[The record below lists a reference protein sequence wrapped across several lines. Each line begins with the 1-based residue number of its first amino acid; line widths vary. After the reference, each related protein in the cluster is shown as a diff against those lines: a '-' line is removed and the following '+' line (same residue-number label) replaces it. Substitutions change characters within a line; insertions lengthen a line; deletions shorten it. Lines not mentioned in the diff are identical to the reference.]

1 MKKFTFYTTLI
12 IECAVV
18 AGALFVVI
26 YAFVFQ
32 FHEVS
37 GESMFPN
44 FKNKE
49 YVLTSLLP
57 ARLNSLKKGDVVVF
71 HSPIDQDRLYIKRII
86 ALPGDT
92 VSIQRSRV
100 YVNGGLLNESAYL
113 VPTTRTSGAQFLR
126 DNQTKRVLE
135 GTVFV
140 LGDNRDNSSDS
151 REWGFLEKK
160 RVVGR
165 SMYRVWPITEFKIIK
180 NPY

>member
-1 MKKFTFYTTLI
+1 MVI
-12 IECAVV
+12 

-71 HSPIDQDRLYIKRII
+71 HSPVDQDRLYIKRVI
-86 ALPGDT
+86 ALPGDQ
-92 VSIQRSRV
+92 VSIMNGQV
-100 YVNGGLLNESAYL
+100 YVNNTLLNESAYL
-113 VPTTRTSGAQFLR
+113 NPQIKTQGAQFLPEG
-126 DNQTKRVLE
+126 QTK
-135 GTVFV
+135 TIINDAVFV
-140 LGDNRDNSSDS
+140 MGDNRNNSSDS
-151 REWGFLEKK
+151 REWGFLEKN
-160 RVVGR
+160 RIVGR
-165 SMYRVWPITEFKIIK
+165 SMYRVWPITEFKVIK
-180 NPY
+180 NPYQ